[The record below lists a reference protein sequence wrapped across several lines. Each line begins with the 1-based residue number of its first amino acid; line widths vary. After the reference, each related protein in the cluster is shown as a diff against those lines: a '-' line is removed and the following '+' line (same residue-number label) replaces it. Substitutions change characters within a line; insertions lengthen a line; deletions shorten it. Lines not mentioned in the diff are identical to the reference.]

1 MKTSKKA
8 VFSLSLGMMVLGV
21 FGCAEKKVV
30 VTEVP
35 STPAEDQ
42 SQPIAASSVTPI
54 KPFIMETYV
63 VKKGDTLWAISRQVG
78 IYSDSFEWPL
88 IFKTDRDQIQD
99 PDQITPGQILN
110 IQKGQTSI
118 QVQRAIKLASDTPV
132 FVSHVEPRSPL
143 PVDYF

>member
-1 MKTSKKA
+1 
-8 VFSLSLGMMVLGV
+8 MMILGV
-21 FGCAEKKVV
+21 YGCSGPKVV
-30 VTEVP
+30 TTEVP
-35 STPAEDQ
+35 NSPENTVAVTQPALNA
-42 SQPIAASSVTPI
+42 SAKAA
-54 KPFIMETYV
+54 MQTYV

-99 PDQITPGQILN
+99 PDQITPGQVLN
-110 IQKGQTSI
+110 IQQGQTSA
-118 QVQRAIKLASDTPV
+118 QVQHAIQLASDTPV